1 VSRLCFLKQGTK
13 KISARVY
20 KHGLFYSGGPIFSQM
35 TSYTYVEI
43 LVEKF
48 GRNIL
53 VVQFQL
59 IHSNSGY
66 LQETVSVGC
75 NGLHKIIIP

>member
-1 VSRLCFLKQGTK
+1 MVCF
-13 KISARVY
+13 IA
-20 KHGLFYSGGPIFSQM
+20 GGQFFSQM

-48 GRNIL
+48 SRNIL

-75 NGLHKIIIP
+75 NGSHKIIIP

>member
-1 VSRLCFLKQGTK
+1 
-13 KISARVY
+13 
-20 KHGLFYSGGPIFSQM
+20 M
-35 TSYTYVEI
+35 TSYTCVEI

-48 GRNIL
+48 SRNIL